1 MGHEAFL
8 ELRRRSPE
16 YAVKLLLRPSK
27 VNKKMFAPY
36 AGETNWLEIVWGDLT
51 DPDDV
56 KRAVSGVD
64 YVLHPAAMISP
75 AADHYPEMARK
86 VNFGGTKNLVDAIK
100 SEPDGIDRIRFVFIG
115 SVAQYGDRLPPI
127 EMIKVGDPLKPS
139 VYDYYALTKCDA
151 ETMVVESGLKYWAS
165 MRQTFICIPN
175 LLTLLDPIVFHQPLE
190 QRIEFITSRD
200 AGFGLVQ
207 CLEARDTFW
216 QRIYNMS
223 GGPSCRIRYA
233 DFMNT
238 IFGSMGMG
246 CIEDLFERNWFALRN
261 FHCGYYED
269 SWELNEELSH
279 FRDTKE
285 DFFQQVEQATS
296 TWMKLGARIGPSFVV
311 KRLARRFAEPMDW
324 IANNDEGKINA
335 FFGSKKAWEEIPGW
349 DGSYRR

>member
-8 ELRRRSPE
+8 ELRRRAPQ
-16 YAVKLLLRPSK
+16 YAVKVLVRPSK

-36 AGETNWLEIVWGDLT
+36 EGETNWLEIVWGDLT
-51 DPDDV
+51 HAEDV

-75 AADHYPEMARK
+75 AADHNPEMARK
-86 VNFGGTKNLVDAIK
+86 INVGGCKNLLDAIK
-100 SEPDGIDRIRFVFIG
+100 SEPDGAERIRFVNIG

-127 EMIKVGDPLKPS
+127 ENIKVGDPLKPS

-151 ETMVVESGLKYWAS
+151 ETMVVESGLQYWAS

-175 LLTLLDPIVFHQPLE
+175 LMSLLDPIMFHQPLE

-200 AGFGLVQ
+200 AGYGLVQ
-207 CLEARDTFW
+207 ALEAKDSYW

-238 IFGSMGMG
+238 LFGMMGMG
-246 CIEDLFERNWFALRN
+246 NVEEIFERNWFALRN

-269 SWELNEELSH
+269 SCELDAELGH

-285 DFFQQVEQATS
+285 DFFAQVDRAAAA
-296 TWMKLGARIGPSFVV
+296 WMKVGARVAPKFVL
-311 KRLARRFAEPMDW
+311 KRLARRYAEPLHW
-324 IANNDEGKINA
+324 IENNDEGHINA
-335 FFGSKKAWEEIPGW
+335 FFGSRKAWEEIPGW
-349 DGSYRR
+349 DGSYRP